1 VSQTEF
7 HETGEFVMGRSLL
20 GMMAV
25 VCLTAG
31 AGLALDDYRNTW
43 TVADQLR
50 DPVGFTEF
58 ARRQLTWEL
67 RQLRTL
73 RPPLQVELQRLMAEE
88 ERIKSALDFA
98 ANLTERLREE
108 PTAVVSE
115 DSSVIPD
122 GRTWGRAERMS
133 QVSSLISQMEGY
145 ENDLERIHRYRL
157 HAEEELQR
165 LTRQESET
173 ESNLQLLATC
183 AQTLRT
189 VRDAQPNTELMSNVE
204 LLMVRNKSVLQ
215 RSAE

>member
-1 VSQTEF
+1 
-7 HETGEFVMGRSLL
+7 MGRSLL

-145 ENDLERIHRYRL
+145 ENDLERIHRGRL

>member
-1 VSQTEF
+1 
-7 HETGEFVMGRSLL
+7 MGRSLL

-58 ARRQLTWEL
+58 ARRQLIWEL

>member
-1 VSQTEF
+1 
-7 HETGEFVMGRSLL
+7 MGRSLL

-58 ARRQLTWEL
+58 ARRQLIWEL

-108 PTAVVSE
+108 PTAIVSE
-115 DSSVIPD
+115 DSSIIAD

-145 ENDLERIHRYRL
+145 ENDLERIHRGRL